1 MCDLLCALPAATGTS
16 TLFAKNSDR
25 PADEQQRIEWHPSR
39 VDAEVTQATY
49 VKVPAHPEPTFG
61 FVASRPV
68 WGWGVEHGVN
78 DAGLAIGNAR
88 IFTTLDPRGVPD
100 ALTGMDLVRLALERA
115 GDADRAV
122 SVIAELLGSI
132 GQGGSGY
139 AEPGRPYWSSFLVA
153 DPVRAI
159 VVETSGALGGVEEV
173 VDVRAISNRTTI
185 PRFAADHGHPRQA
198 VGAMVQPRLDA
209 SCRVLA
215 DRPVTAEA
223 LMGHLASHDGGAG
236 GWTVCMHVDD
246 PDHAEATT
254 SSMVAELPV
263 GGPPVA
269 HLLLGSPCQGA
280 YQRVLVTATDA
291 AAALA

>member
-25 PADEQQRIEWHPSR
+25 PADEQQVIEWHPSR
-39 VDAEVTQATY
+39 LDTETIRATY
-49 VKVPAHPEPTFG
+49 VEVPAHPEPTFG

-78 DAGLAIGNAR
+78 EAGLAIGNAR
-88 IFTTLDPRGVPD
+88 IFTTLDPRGTPD

-122 SVIAELLGSI
+122 SVIAELLATI

-139 AEPGRPYWSSFLVA
+139 PEPGRPYWSSFLVA
-153 DPVRAI
+153 DPVRAL
-159 VVETSGALGGVEEV
+159 VVETTGNVGGVAEV
-173 VDVRAISNRTTI
+173 ADVWAMSNRTTI
-185 PRFAADHGHPRQA
+185 PRFAADHGHPRQD
-198 VGAMVQPRLDA
+198 VTTMVQPRLDA
-209 SCRVLA
+209 SRRVL
-215 DRPVTAEA
+215 DRQPVTAEA
-223 LMGHLASHDGGAG
+223 LMGHLASHDGGPG

-246 PDHAEATT
+246 PEHPEATT

-269 HLLLGSPCQGA
+269 HLLLGSPCAGA
-280 YQRVLVTATDA
+280 YQRVVVTAADA
-291 AAALA
+291 AAALV